1 VDADEPIE
9 CSELFGFD
17 AAHFR
22 YCAALW
28 VFKEQVGLPRL
39 SEIMVQAYDL
49 ENCEPIGKC

>member
-1 VDADEPIE
+1 VDTDEPIE

-17 AAHFR
+17 FAHFR

-28 VFKEQVGLPRL
+28 VFKEQVGLCRL